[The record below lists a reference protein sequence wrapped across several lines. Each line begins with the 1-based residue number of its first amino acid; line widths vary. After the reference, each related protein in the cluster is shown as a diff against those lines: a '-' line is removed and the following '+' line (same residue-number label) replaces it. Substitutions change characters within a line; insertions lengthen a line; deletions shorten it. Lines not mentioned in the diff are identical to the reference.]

1 MSQITNE
8 IQYKTVKNFKIFIHP
23 ENVLP
28 LIRSKQPFYAVTPYP
43 RARYQSAI
51 EPQIDFHEAQKQRRV
66 MPQIMTEKDLNT
78 ASPSQTRSFP
88 SPITRFE
95 TEKSTLKTHVL
106 DEGNAEHRAS
116 PVDPSIEPRWLGG
129 TQLERVLN

>member
-1 MSQITNE
+1 MLIVSNLKNRTKIVVSQITNE

-66 MPQIMTEKDLNT
+66 MPQIMT
-78 ASPSQTRSFP
+78 
-88 SPITRFE
+88 
-95 TEKSTLKTHVL
+95 
-106 DEGNAEHRAS
+106 
-116 PVDPSIEPRWLGG
+116 GG
-129 TQLERVLN
+129 GGGERPQHC